1 MYRAGSPGNSRGG
14 TGVQVEGLLWRPV
27 LRRDRELWVW
37 PESMM
42 NTASMAASQGQ
53 EISASEVKPH
63 ALQP

>member
-1 MYRAGSPGNSRGG
+1 M
-14 TGVQVEGLLWRPV
+14 EGLLWRPV
-27 LRRDRELWVW
+27 LRRDGELWVW
-37 PESMM
+37 PEPMM